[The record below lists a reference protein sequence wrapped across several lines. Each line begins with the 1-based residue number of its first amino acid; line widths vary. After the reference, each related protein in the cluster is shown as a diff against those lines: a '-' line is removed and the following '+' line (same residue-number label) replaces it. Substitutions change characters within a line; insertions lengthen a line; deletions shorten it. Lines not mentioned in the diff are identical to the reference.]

1 MSHNCLIHLFWL
13 MKQRSLI
20 CFLLVAIQAVW
31 FSASAWNAHWWS
43 MAVMQ
48 KGDTKPAFL
57 MYCAAED
64 TVVNGV
70 AYFSVNDY
78 NYLPGERPSKLPY
91 GYRMADKKIYIYNFD
106 SKKETVAMDF
116 TLSVGDHF
124 TTYNGMQWEVEAVK
138 DTLVNVSFCGWGDNV
153 SKRLLRVRTLDGTMT
168 DQWLEDFGS
177 FANHFMIRSMENV
190 LFSHTLWM
198 EYGYGEYLA
207 RDISADPFY
216 AHASKWMEND
226 EDVGDG
232 VSPHDTYTVFS
243 YGDGTLSLVKE
254 AVTYG
259 HRFYT
264 CFYRSGDNIYS
275 DGSEEMD
282 PLMDCPLS
290 LKIDSFQFVGVP
302 VPASGAY
309 TLHVGDD
316 SYSTGIR
323 PVMRSPQSSH
333 RIYDAQG
340 RQLPAK
346 PKRGLYIQ
354 DGVKYNAR

>member
-1 MSHNCLIHLFWL
+1 
-13 MKQRSLI
+13 MKQRLLI
-20 CFLLVAIQAVW
+20 CFLLVAIQSVW
-31 FSASAWNAHWWS
+31 FSASAWNVHWWS

-70 AYFSVNDY
+70 AYFSVDDY

-106 SKKETVAMDF
+106 SKKEVVAMDF

-138 DTLVNVSFCGWGDNV
+138 DTLVNVSFCGWGDSV

-190 LFSHTLWM
+190 VFSHTLWM

-226 EDVGDG
+226 EDVGDAA
-232 VSPHDTYTVFS
+232 DEYDIFS
-243 YGDGTLSLVKE
+243 TFNYKNGTLSLVNKM
-254 AVTYG
+254 VTFG
-259 HRFYT
+259 HRFYS
-264 CFYRSGDNIYS
+264 CFYRDCDNFYRLNM
-275 DGSEEMD
+275 EEMS
-282 PLMDCPLS
+282 PNLACPLS
-290 LKIDSFQFVGVP
+290 EKIDTITFDGVP
-302 VPASGAY
+302 APITGQY

-316 SYSTGIR
+316 TYSTGIR

-354 DGVKYNAR
+354 DGVKYNVR

>member
-1 MSHNCLIHLFWL
+1 MKHYVRLCLFMVVLQMACIVNLRAQNGW
-13 MKQRSLI
+13 
-20 CFLLVAIQAVW
+20 A
-31 FSASAWNAHWWS
+31 
-43 MAVMQ
+43 MAVLN
-48 KGDTKPAFL
+48 KNEEPAILIFNGR
-57 MYCAAED
+57 AE
-64 TVVNGV
+64 TAENGKE
-70 AYFSVNDY
+70 
-78 NYLPGERPSKLPY
+78 YLRIFDDSYQFRKDLRERVKLPY

-106 SKKETVAMDF
+106 SKQETVAMDF

-138 DTLVNVSFCGWGDNV
+138 DTLVNVSFCGWGDSV
-153 SKRLLRVRTLDGTMT
+153 SKRLLRVRTLDGAMT

-243 YGDGTLSLVKE
+243 YGDGILSLVKE
-254 AVTYG
+254 VVTYG

-264 CFYRSGDNIYS
+264 CFFRSGDNIYS

-290 LKIDSFQFVGVP
+290 LKIDSLQFVGVP
-302 VPASGAY
+302 SPTSGKY
-309 TLHVGDD
+309 TLHVDND
-316 SYSTGIR
+316 TYSTGVR
-323 PVMRSPQSSH
+323 PVVSSSKEPH

-346 PKRGLYIQ
+346 PERGLYIQ
-354 DGVKYNAR
+354 DGVKCIAK

>member
-70 AYFSVNDY
+70 AYFSVDDY

-106 SKKETVAMDF
+106 SKQETVAMDF

-138 DTLVNVSFCGWGDNV
+138 DTLVNVSFCGWGDSV

-216 AHASKWMEND
+216 SHDSGWLDSRSDEGEEAATVRCFLENGN
-226 EDVGDG
+226 V
-232 VSPHDTYTVFS
+232 VFENV
-243 YGDGTLSLVKE
+243 YWAWE
-254 AVTYG
+254 
-259 HRFYT
+259 HRDYS
-264 CFYRSGDNIYS
+264 CFYRKGDDIYDLYGWELAPHVD
-275 DGSEEMD
+275 DGELAMR
-282 PLMDCPLS
+282 
-290 LKIDSFQFVGVP
+290 KDSFTFKGVP

-309 TLHVGDD
+309 TLHVVDD

-346 PKRGLYIQ
+346 PKRGLYIL
-354 DGVKYNAR
+354 DGVKYNVR